1 MDLAAETSVALAPFF
16 RKLVS
21 AVDGGGSSEITLF
34 STEEIEG
41 VVDVGEV
48 LSGETFTRMNVDW
61 TLEFPVEL
69 RVE

>member
-1 MDLAAETSVALAPFF
+1 MELAAETSVTLAPFF

-21 AVDGGGSSEITLF
+21 AVDGGRSSEITLF
-34 STEEIEG
+34 SEIDG
-41 VVDVGEV
+41 VIDVGEV